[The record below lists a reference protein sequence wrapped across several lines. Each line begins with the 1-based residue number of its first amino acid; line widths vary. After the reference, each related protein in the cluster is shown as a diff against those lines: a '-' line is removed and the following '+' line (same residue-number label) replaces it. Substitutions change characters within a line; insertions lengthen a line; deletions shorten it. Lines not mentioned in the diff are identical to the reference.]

1 MTRKIPTRELRKL
14 ELNWG
19 GGRTAAYRYIWANY
33 QRFAGAGVG
42 VSGGVSWDAFAAML
56 LREGLTNKQGGHL
69 STNSARR
76 IFGRVSKD
84 FLAEQ
89 AAKAMKAF
97 RPANPSRLPTTWRPT
112 VAEPVRAAEPLRYA
126 SPNTVPARTA
136 SPELNDKARAMLD
149 SLDRQLAHRDRFINP
164 PKRKD

>member
-14 ELNWG
+14 EQDRG

-33 QRFAGAGVG
+33 QRFSGAGVG
-42 VSGGVSWDAFAAML
+42 VSDGVSWDAFAAML
-56 LREGLTNKQGGHL
+56 IREGLTNKQGGHL

-89 AAKAMKAF
+89 AAKAGKPS
-97 RPANPSRLPTTWRPT
+97 RPANPSRLPVTWRPP
-112 VAEPVRAAEPLRYA
+112 VVEPARAAEPPRYA
-126 SPNTVPARTA
+126 PPNTVPARTA
-136 SPELNDKARAMLD
+136 PTEPSEKARAKLAA
-149 SLDRQLAHRDRFINP
+149 LDRQLDHRDRFVNP